1 MTKGNK
7 SFKKF
12 ASQHLSTVIETRR
25 KTAQS
30 RKEMK
35 ERVVKK
41 KEREIKTAKN
51 EEKEHQDQL
60 ERLKETDPGFYSF
73 LEDEDPTL
81 LQFGQDDME
90 LVEDGSG
97 SDAETDVDDE
107 DVGEEEEGKTVRIT
121 EAELAEVIKER
132 KVASMLDIFLSA
144 VRELGYKVKDSA
156 TPTTTRK
163 FDDPELVKGA
173 LHRIAKRVGESLP
186 SLLKNGSFKTHRA
199 KIQIRRFLSALVSAA
214 NEGSNDPVMVAV
226 LMQSLAPFV
235 PVLHTLKGQTK
246 SVLKMALNMCT
257 APEEVIRLASYT
269 VVRAI
274 ATRAAGTRTMYQSTA
289 FKGIFLALVR
299 TANNYTIHTLP
310 VIGFLMSSVVD
321 LYGTD
326 LEAAYQHT
334 FVYTRQL
341 AVYLRAAL
349 QQQSQANVRAVFNW
363 QYLNALRTWGLV
375 VSSYH
380 EPAQLGPLIHPVVQV
395 ALGVMDLFASPRM
408 FPMHLHILEMLNHI
422 STRANGVYIPLTTYL
437 LRILTSPALSLNASE
452 KRGRDDK
459 DEKDRVDLQFTM
471 RIKKSQHKSMDY
483 KTAVWRETLYLLTE
497 HLATHSSTIGFPEA
511 FWAVESTLRKLKKE
525 VKLPKING
533 MITALL
539 RHIETTSAKIKGK
552 RDQVNFGPCDMV
564 SVKMFEDDLKAN
576 GNALVSY
583 HASLRQSRVIDFANK
598 QKNLKSRKTIEDA
611 QEKLEMR
618 NTKNGSDNVKGG
630 KQVRTE
636 GKRKHRS
643 AHGDYSDES
652 DDEY

>member
-12 ASQHLSTVIETRR
+12 ASSHLATVIETRR
-25 KTAQS
+25 KTAKG
-30 RKEMK
+30 RKEKK
-35 ERVVKK
+35 ERVERRTQRTI
-41 KEREIKTAKN
+41 KEQKN

-81 LQFGQDDME
+81 LQFGQDEMD
-90 LVEDGSG
+90 LVEDASG

-107 DVGEEEEGKTVRIT
+107 EGEEGEEGKTVRIT
-121 EAELAEVIKER
+121 AEELAEVIKER
-132 KVASMLDIFLSA
+132 KVAPMLDIFLSA

-163 FDDPELVKGA
+163 FDDPELVKSS
-173 LHRIAKRVGESLP
+173 LQKIAKRIGESLP
-186 SLLKNGSFKTHRA
+186 TLLKNGAFKTHRA
-199 KIQIRRFLSALVSAA
+199 KIQVRRFLSALVSAA
-214 NEGSNDPVMVAV
+214 NEGSNDPIMVAV

-235 PVLHTLKGQTK
+235 PVLHILKGQTK
-246 SVLKMALNMCT
+246 AVLKMALNMCT
-257 APEEVIRLASYT
+257 APEEVIRLAAYT

-299 TANNYTIHTLP
+299 TANNYTIHSLP

-349 QQQSQANVRAVFNW
+349 QQQTQANVRAVFNW

-375 VSSYH
+375 VSTYP
-380 EPAQLGPLIHPVVQV
+380 EPSQLGPLIHPVVQV

-422 STRANGVYIPLTTYL
+422 STRANGVYIPLATYL
-437 LRILTSPALSLNASE
+437 LRIITSPALSLAAE
-452 KRGRDDK
+452 KRSRDEKEDK
-459 DEKDRVDLQFTM
+459 DKVDLQFTM
-471 RIKKSQHKSMDY
+471 RVKKSQHKSMDY
-483 KTAVWRETLYLLTE
+483 KVGVWKEALYLLAE
-497 HLATHSSTIGFPEA
+497 HMATHSTTIGFPEA
-511 FWAVESTLRKLKKE
+511 FWAVESTLRKLKKD

-533 MITALL
+533 MISAIL
-539 RHIETTSAKIKGK
+539 RHMETTSAKIKAK
-552 RDQVNFGPCDMV
+552 RDNVNFGPCDLV
-564 SVKMFEDDLKAN
+564 SVKIFEDDLKAA
-576 GNALVSY
+576 GNALIDY
-583 HASLRQSRVIDFANK
+583 HASLRQARVAEFANK
-598 QKNLKSRKTIEDA
+598 QKAGKNRVTIEEA
-611 QEKLEMR
+611 QDKLEKKG
-618 NTKNGSDNVKGG
+618 NSNGKNNKGRSEGGNNKKQQRRRGRGDDSDM
-630 KQVRTE
+630 
-636 GKRKHRS
+636 
-643 AHGDYSDES
+643 S
-652 DDEY
+652 DDE